1 MIQLKVYDDAG
12 NQFFLDTYE
21 NSPFKINLSIEDIV
35 TTATTSD
42 FSRAFRVPANNH
54 NAGFFKTAFEIED
67 LDFNVTVK
75 KPAEVLVGGNQFR
88 KGHIRLQKIY
98 RNGVTGQID
107 YEILFLGET
116 RDFSSIIGDSKM
128 CELQISSLTHDFD
141 AQAIIDSWEA
151 YPATGTNGLSGLVN
165 GNVIY
170 PLIDFGNTYDSNGC
184 VEQTRIATNHTA
196 QGSCSGNRFFTNNS
210 AGQHATNGVDYT
222 RFKPM
227 IRAKRL
233 WDSIFDRTGFTY
245 TSNFLGTQGD
255 NDEVGLFKSL
265 YVSAFGNDETI
276 TVDPALGSSDLFE
289 ASSSRLQ
296 GNGIAEFNIE
306 IDDPGNNYNPT
317 TYKYTVPNT
326 APAPGSP
333 TGASFTFEA
342 EVYVDC
348 DFGGGTG
355 GGGTVDQYQIYLR
368 KNGTIAIDPNLGP
381 IMSVCDDCGP
391 LNISGTVE
399 VFAGDVI
406 DVYVDLCSSGNGNNG
421 VTPEYFKCTSASTG
435 QFNPTQYLDCE
446 YKQIDFIK
454 DVLTSFRLVMQPN
467 PDKDN
472 DFIIEPYNDFI
483 ASGEVLD
490 WSDKLDMSKDLQI
503 EPLFFT
509 QADEIDFNLEE
520 DTDQINDYHQ
530 KVWKETYGYLEFDSN
545 SELLKGK
552 RDIKLNYAPTPMG
565 TIDGAPNNSKW
576 VIPKIRTVEAEDQGP
591 QHLPIKAKTR
601 FLFYNGPRI
610 NDAAGTEWF
619 WTTSTNNGP
628 LNTPQGPMSYYG
640 QVSPISG
647 SALTPSTQADL
658 ILQWYKDVVYYV
670 PSLASGSA
678 PYTNWEGSTLY
689 ETYWFTYIQS
699 LYASQARRVTGYF
712 ILDELDLY
720 DFTFDKVIFVNG
732 VYYTVEKVVDA
743 QVGETA
749 STKVVL
755 TKQLNYSPP
764 VNRTRQI
771 GLQPEQT
778 TESLACTSPT
788 FPITVA
794 EYTGF
799 LQVGTQL
806 TGIAVTNNPGY
817 FKINQSGTNEQ
828 QYVGDVLQVSNAGV
842 VLQILSNCP

>member
-67 LDFNVTVK
+67 LDFNVSIK
-75 KPAEVLVGGNQFR
+75 KTAEVLVNGNQFR

-116 RDFSSIIGDSKM
+116 RDFSSLIGDSKM
-128 CELQISSLTHDFD
+128 CELQIPSITHDFD

-151 YPATGTNGLSGLVN
+151 YPDGGSNGLSGLVN

-184 VEQTRIATNHTA
+184 VEQTRIAVNHTA
-196 QGSCSGNRFFTNNS
+196 QGSCSGNDYFTNSSNPS
-210 AGQHATNGVDYT
+210 QHGIDYT

-255 NDEVGLFKSL
+255 NDEVGLFKGL

-289 ASSSRLQ
+289 AASNRFQ
-296 GNGIAEFNIE
+296 YDGVAEYNIE

-317 TYKYTVPNT
+317 TYQFT
-326 APAPGSP
+326 APTSANNSD
-333 TGASFTFEA
+333 FTFEA
-342 EVYVDC
+342 RVFVECEY
-348 DFGGGTG
+348 GGGTG
-355 GGGTVDQYQIYLR
+355 SSRPSEFFIYFR
-368 KNGTIAIDPNLGP
+368 KNGVMWPAPPSACSSCTYLTIQQTI
-381 IMSVCDDCGP
+381 P
-391 LNISGTVE
+391 LS
-399 VFAGDVI
+399 AGDTV
-406 DVYVDLCSSGNGNNG
+406 DVYVEYCDSNAQNG
-421 VTPEYFKCTSASTG
+421 VAPEYFKCTAASVG
-435 QFNPTQYLDCE
+435 SFNPTQYLDCE

-520 DTDQINDYHQ
+520 DTDQINDYHK

-552 RDIKLNYAPTPMG
+552 RDIKVNYAPTPMG
-565 TIDGAPNNSKW
+565 TIDGAPNNTNW

-591 QHLPIKAKTR
+591 QHLPIKPKTR
-601 FLFYNGPRI
+601 FLFYNGGRV
-610 NDAAGTEWF
+610 NDTVTNNNWEWF
-619 WTTSTNNGP
+619 WNTSTTNGP
-628 LNTPQGPMSYYG
+628 VNTPQGPMLYYG

-647 SALTPSTQADL
+647 YRAQTPATQSDL

-670 PSLASGSA
+670 PHTTSA
-678 PYTNWEGSTLY
+678 PTTDWEGSTLY
-689 ETYWFTYIQS
+689 ETYWANYIQS
-699 LYASQARRVTGYF
+699 LYASQARRVTGHF

-732 VYYTVEKVVDA
+732 VYYTVEKIVDA

-749 STKVVL
+749 STKVIL

-764 VNRTRQI
+764 ISRTRSV

-778 TESLACTSPT
+778 TESLACSSPG

-794 EYTGF
+794 DYEGF

-806 TGIAVTNNPGY
+806 TGITVTNNPGY
-817 FKINQSGTNEQ
+817 FKINQTGTNES
-828 QYVGDVLQVSNAGV
+828 QYIGDVLEVSNAGV

>member
-12 NQFFLDTYE
+12 GQFFLDTYE

-67 LDFNVTVK
+67 LDFNVSIK
-75 KPAEVLVGGNQFR
+75 KEAEVLIGGNQFR

-128 CELQISSLTHDFD
+128 CELQIPSLTHDFD
-141 AQAIIDSWEA
+141 AQAVLDSWAA
-151 YPATGTNGLSGLVN
+151 YPDSPSATGLSGLVN

-196 QGSCSGNRFFTNNS
+196 QGSCSGNEYFTNQGGS
-210 AGQHATNGVDYT
+210 PGTHGVNYT

-255 NDEVGLFKSL
+255 NDEVGLFKQL

-276 TVDPALGSSDLFE
+276 TVDPAIGSSDLFE
-289 ASSSRLQ
+289 AQSSRFQ
-296 GNGIAEFNIE
+296 YDGIAEFNLE
-306 IDDPGNNYNPT
+306 IDDPGNNYNPQ
-317 TYKYTVPNT
+317 TYQFT
-326 APAPGSP
+326 AP
-333 TGASFTFEA
+333 TGANNSDFTFEA
-342 EVYVDC
+342 RVFVEC
-348 DFGGGTG
+348 DYGGGTG
-355 GGGTVDQYQIYLR
+355 GDRPSEFFIYFR
-368 KNGTIAIDPNLGP
+368 KNGVYWPGPAPTCGDCTYLTINQTITL
-381 IMSVCDDCGP
+381 S
-391 LNISGTVE
+391 
-399 VFAGDVI
+399 AGDTV
-406 DVYVDLCSSGNGNNG
+406 DVYIEYCDSNAQNG
-421 VTPEYFKCTSASTG
+421 VAPDYFKCTSASVG
-435 QFNPTQYLDCE
+435 SFNPTQYLDCE

-467 PDKDN
+467 PNKDN
-472 DFIIEPYNDFI
+472 DFIIEPYNNFI

-520 DTDQINDYHQ
+520 DTDQINDYHK

-552 RDIKLNYAPTPMG
+552 RDIKVNYAPTPMG
-565 TIDGAPNNSKW
+565 VIDGDPNNSNW

-591 QHLPIKAKTR
+591 QHLPIKPKTR
-601 FLFYNGPRI
+601 FLFYNGGRI
-610 NDAAGTEWF
+610 NENVAGSNPLWYF
-619 WTTSTNNGP
+619 DFATTHTQTNDPTG
-628 LNTPQGPMSYYG
+628 GIAYYG

-647 SALTPSTQADL
+647 GALDIATQADL

-670 PSLASGSA
+670 PNSSFA
-678 PYTNWEGSTLY
+678 PYTNWEGSSMY
-689 ETYWFTYIQS
+689 ETYWANYIQS

-764 VNRTRQI
+764 ISRTRSV
-771 GLQPEQT
+771 GLQGEQT
-778 TESLACTSPT
+778 TESFACSSPT
-788 FPITVA
+788 SPITVA
-794 EYTGF
+794 DYTGF

-817 FKINQSGTNEQ
+817 FKINQTGTNEQ
-828 QYVGDVLQVSNAGV
+828 QYIGDVLEVSNAGI